1 MNILHINI
9 SSFTQIHGTM
19 NDKYMANIH
28 IHPPGHFPAN
38 LMFPKCLLFILTLTF
53 TVFYPTVRR
62 VSMSMCPPA
71 HKSMSLIR
79 AVVNMSI
86 GYELGAVM
94 LSRYLVS

>member
-28 IHPPGHFPAN
+28 IHPPGHFPVN

-53 TVFYPTVRR
+53 TVFYPTVHR
-62 VSMSMCPPA
+62 MFPA
-71 HKSMSLIR
+71 HKSTSLIR

-94 LSRYLVS
+94 FSRYLVS

>member
-28 IHPPGHFPAN
+28 IQPPGHFPVI

-62 VSMSMCPPA
+62 VSMCPPV
-71 HKSMSLIR
+71 HKSTSLIR

-94 LSRYLVS
+94 FSRYLVS